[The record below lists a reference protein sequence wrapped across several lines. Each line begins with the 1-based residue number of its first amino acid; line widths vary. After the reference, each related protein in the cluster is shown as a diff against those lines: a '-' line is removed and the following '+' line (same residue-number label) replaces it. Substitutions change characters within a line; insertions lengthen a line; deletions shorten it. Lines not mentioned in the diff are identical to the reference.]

1 VLIDGAQLE
10 APAAPLD
17 DLLRVGLEAAPDEV
31 AIVSAVRSET
41 WRQLEDAAPAVG

>member
-17 DLLRVGLEAAPDEV
+17 DLLRPGLEAAPSVHIWFFGRGAKREIHV
-31 AIVSAVRSET
+31 
-41 WRQLEDAAPAVG
+41 